1 MRDMDPDRAA
11 LLEELSRL
19 KARIRELEE
28 GREREAALLRLVCDN
43 VPDLIWAKDVDK
55 RYIFANKAICEKL
68 LGAADTAE
76 PVGRNDLFFALRQR
90 SLRAGDPDWHTFGE
104 ICQDSDQVVLDSREA
119 GRFDEFGNVRGQ
131 YLHLDVHKAPL
142 RDEQGNLI
150 GTVGC
155 GRDVTQ
161 ERLTEEELR
170 RSEARFKT
178 IYNNTDISIWQEDF
192 SQVKAAVDRL
202 RNEGV
207 TDFRGYFARHPEF
220 VQRLARTIRVLDVN
234 EATLPLYGAASK
246 EQLLGH
252 LDRVLVPETL
262 PVLEDFM
269 LAIAE
274 GRSRFEHETLNR
286 TLDGRLLHI
295 LIRLFLPRDPEE
307 YGSLLLCIL
316 DVTAHKRLEEEQRRS
331 QKLESLGVLAGGLAH
346 DFNNLLMGIMGSIS
360 LARMYLEQGDPGLPA
375 PTVPLGHAEKA
386 CERARA
392 LTQQLLTFA
401 RGGAPVKKALDVR
414 ELLTQ
419 AVNFCLSGS
428 NVSCQFSLAGNLW
441 NIEADEQQLTQVVG
455 NIVLNAVEAMPEG
468 GVLEVSAENRLL
480 PEGEPS
486 GLPSGRVVEIL
497 IRDHGI
503 GISSDHLH
511 RVFDPY
517 FSGKKGGRGLGLAIV
532 YSVIVKHGGHVTVDS
547 EVGTGTTVRVF
558 LPAVESAAAVPVEA
572 GPREAPGQGPILV
585 MDDEEVVRTTTRA
598 MLEVLGHPVETAR
611 EGTEMLARYRE
622 AMAAGRP
629 FRLVIMDLTIP
640 GGMGGLEALRELL
653 ALDPGARAIVSSG
666 YSSDPVM
673 ADPGAY
679 GFAGV
684 IPKPYCLADLERILG
699 QVPARQ

>member
-1 MRDMDPDRAA
+1 MRGMDPGREA
-11 LLEELSRL
+11 LLEELAQL

-55 RYIFANKAICEKL
+55 RYIFANKAICERL

-76 PVGRNDLFFALRQR
+76 PVGRNDLFFAQRQR

-155 GRDVTQ
+155 GRDVTR

-202 RNEGV
+202 RTEGV
-207 TDFRGYFARHPEF
+207 TDFRGYFAGHPEF

-468 GVLEVSAENRLL
+468 GVLEVSAENRQL

-497 IRDHGI
+497 IRDHGV

-558 LPAVESAAAVPVEA
+558 LPAVESAAAVPAEA
-572 GPREAPGQGPILV
+572 GPREAPGHGPILV

-611 EGTEMLARYRE
+611 DGTEMLARYRE
-622 AMAAGRP
+622 AVAAGRP

>member
-1 MRDMDPDRAA
+1 MDPDRAA

-19 KARIRELEE
+19 KARVRELEE

-55 RYIFANKAICEKL
+55 RYIFANRAICEKL

-76 PVGRNDLFFALRQR
+76 PVGRNDLFFAQRQR
-90 SLRAGDPDWHTFGE
+90 SLRAGDPAWHTFGE
-104 ICQDSDQVVLDSREA
+104 ICQDSDQVVLDSQEA

-142 RDEQGNLI
+142 RDEQGNLF

-155 GRDVTQ
+155 GRDVTR

-202 RNEGV
+202 RTEGV
-207 TDFRGYFARHPEF
+207 TDFRGYFAGHPEF

-234 EATLPLYGAASK
+234 DATLPLYGASSK

-468 GVLEVSAENRLL
+468 GVLEVSAENRRL

-497 IRDHGI
+497 IRDHGV

-558 LPAVESAAAVPVEA
+558 LPAVESAAAVPAEA
-572 GPREAPGQGPILV
+572 EPREAPGQGPILV

-611 EGTEMLARYRE
+611 DGTEMLARYRE

-653 ALDPGARAIVSSG
+653 ALDSGARAIVSSG